1 MNVTFLDVAPSPSRS
16 HSQDQSQDVGNLFD
30 NDVDVDVTEAA
41 DDMDERAPQS
51 ISPAGSSYEPTGAT
65 SNKKSARSSTG
76 ESSSRKRN
84 KKKAN
89 VVYTDE
95 EDEEYFKQVKLWLKA
110 KRYIYPGDNAVR
122 WHIILRCHDLHNSE
136 TR

>member
-1 MNVTFLDVAPSPSRS
+1 M
-16 HSQDQSQDVGNLFD
+16 FD

-65 SNKKSARSSTG
+65 SNKKSARSSMG

-95 EDEEYFKQVKLWLKA
+95 EDEESEDGEVDELDDGLDEESPLTSLSSTPVVHPKD
-110 KRYIYPGDNAVR
+110 GDTAD
-122 WHIILRCHDLHNSE
+122 HKIEPLLLS
-136 TR
+136 